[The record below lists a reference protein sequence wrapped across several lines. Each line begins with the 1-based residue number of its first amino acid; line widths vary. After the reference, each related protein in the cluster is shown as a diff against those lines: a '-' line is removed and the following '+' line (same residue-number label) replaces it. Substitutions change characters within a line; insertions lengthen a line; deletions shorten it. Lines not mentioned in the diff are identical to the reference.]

1 MTKERAIEI
10 LDNILGW
17 GLDHSAEFFEALIEA
32 AGITAEELMDEFW
45 IDVNPEDNPEEQVT
59 PVSRAVR
66 ENKPD

>member
-45 IDVNPEDNPEEQVT
+45 IDVNPEDNPEE
-59 PVSRAVR
+59 
-66 ENKPD
+66 